1 MKYYVEQTYLG
12 KKGLRL
18 VVIYHGQ
25 DQKRCIK
32 GIKWS
37 LQNLSALSCMYLY
50 GMTLDVKIIILLWR

>member
-25 DQKRCIK
+25 DQKTCIK
-32 GIKWS
+32 GIK
-37 LQNLSALSCMYLY
+37 
-50 GMTLDVKIIILLWR
+50 